1 MGFFRWLTGEKVLI
15 KVVVFFMLLFLSLFA
30 FLLGREL
37 ITNQNGHLA
46 SISREQ
52 QYYTEQLTNQVEHQ
66 MADGHTVDEVVDY
79 LESEVHVSGSRWVF
93 LSVGNTV
100 AFAKN
105 QSTTRSLGELA
116 YWYRFRDHILDQP
129 DALMEYQTF
138 DYAYKTYRVGLVAS
152 RSAVLSEAGIPR
164 HNLFLIMGTGSALM
178 FLVALFLGTVVTLNH
193 TRKDL
198 RGIQQ
203 ENVAKNKQ
211 IQSLLEIAARARE
224 EAVPEEEED
233 ERCMVYDA
241 EMIRNFLRKSDDPK
255 LYPLCYLGIC
265 IIMGRKYFS
274 KDEIFSYIDPVKEL
288 LASRHLLAEA
298 ARGKFVAVLYRT
310 DFEEAEA
317 LRLRIKEAWDQKP
330 AVEGLQVGIG
340 IIKVDPDK
348 ETAEEAYD
356 RFIVEWSKAC
366 TSGTMIRK

>member
-1 MGFFRWLTGEKVLI
+1 MFPEAAGSFCLW
-15 KVVVFFMLLFLSLFA
+15 
-30 FLLGREL
+30 
-37 ITNQNGHLA
+37 
-46 SISREQ
+46 
-52 QYYTEQLTNQVEHQ
+52 QYGGLRQK
-66 MADGHTVDEVVDY
+66 
-79 LESEVHVSGSRWVF
+79 S
-93 LSVGNTV
+93 
-100 AFAKN
+100 
-105 QSTTRSLGELA
+105 STTRSLGELA

-255 LYPLCYLGIC
+255 LYPL
-265 IIMGRKYFS
+265 
-274 KDEIFSYIDPVKEL
+274 
-288 LASRHLLAEA
+288 ASWVFASSWA
-298 ARGKFVAVLYRT
+298 Q
-310 DFEEAEA
+310 
-317 LRLRIKEAWDQKP
+317 I
-330 AVEGLQVGIG
+330 LQQG
-340 IIKVDPDK
+340 
-348 ETAEEAYD
+348 
-356 RFIVEWSKAC
+356 
-366 TSGTMIRK
+366 